1 MIRPLAKRMAP
12 WHTHAAGV
20 LLMLALTGAAYLFE
34 IEPLYSHYQDRHTR
48 AAQLSQQVN
57 RTRELDA
64 TLKRTRNSVAEVQAF
79 LKDHG
84 ITLESRSRLNDRLT
98 AIIALATE
106 CGLVPEGIEPQRQ
119 SAEPLFTTIALRL
132 SGRGSYPN
140 CVRFLEKLRRDM
152 PHNTIAGIEL
162 SAAPSGKDAEVAFN
176 LQLVWHAAPTP

>member
-1 MIRPLAKRMAP
+1 MIGNLAKRLAP
-12 WHTHAAGV
+12 WQTHAVGI
-20 LLMLALTGAAYLFE
+20 LLMLALSVLVYLFE
-34 IEPLYSHYQDRHTR
+34 INPLYDHYRDRHMRVGQLAEQVNHTR
-48 AAQLSQQVN
+48 ELNTTLN
-57 RTRELDA
+57 RTRNAAAEL
-64 TLKRTRNSVAEVQAF
+64 QIF

-84 ITLESRSRLNDRLT
+84 FTLESRSRLNDRLT

-106 CGLVPEGIEPQRQ
+106 CGLVPDGIEPQRQ

-132 SGRGSYPN
+132 SARGSYPN

-176 LQLVWHAAPTP
+176 LQLIWHAAPTP

>member
-1 MIRPLAKRMAP
+1 MIRALAKRMAP
-12 WHTHAAGV
+12 WQTHAAGV
-20 LLMLALTGAAYLFE
+20 LVMLALTAVVYLFE
-34 IEPLYSHYQDRHTR
+34 ISPLYSHYRDRHMR
-48 AAQLSQQVN
+48 VAQLAEQVN

-64 TLKRTRNSVAEVQAF
+64 TLKRTRNSVSEVQAF

-176 LQLVWHAAPTP
+176 LQLIWHAAPTP

>member
-1 MIRPLAKRMAP
+1 MIHALAKRMTP
-12 WHTHAAGV
+12 WQTHAAGV
-20 LLMLALTGAAYLFE
+20 LLMLALTVVLYLFE
-34 IEPLYSHYQDRHTR
+34 ISPLYDHYRDRHMR
-48 AAQLSQQVN
+48 VAQLSEQAN
-57 RTRELDA
+57 RTRELGA
-64 TLKRTRNSVAEVQAF
+64 TLQRTRNSASEVQIF

-84 ITLESRSRLNDRLT
+84 TTLESRSRLNDRLT

-106 CGLVPEGIEPQRQ
+106 CGLVPDGIEPQRQ

-162 SAAPSGKDAEVAFN
+162 SAAPSGNDAEVAFN
-176 LQLVWHAAPTP
+176 LQLIWHAAPTP

>member
-1 MIRPLAKRMAP
+1 MIRALAKRMAP
-12 WHTHAAGV
+12 WQTYAASI
-20 LLMLALTGAAYLFE
+20 LLMAALTAVVYLFE
-34 IEPLYSHYQDRHTR
+34 ISPLYDHYRDRHIR
-48 AAQLSQQVN
+48 VAQLADQVN

-64 TLKRTRNSVAEVQAF
+64 TLKRTRNSVSEVQTF
-79 LKDHG
+79 LKEHG

-132 SGRGSYPN
+132 SGRGSYLN
-140 CVRFLEKLRRDM
+140 CVRFLEKLRGDM

-162 SAAPSGKDAEVAFN
+162 SAAPSGREAEVAFN
-176 LQLVWHAAPTP
+176 VQLIWHAAPTP